1 MIRDNI
7 KSKCLRLKNIITK
20 SKIEEKHDIIKEQKN
35 TTYDLKNRLNENITE
50 QLRVLVN
57 IDKSIRIC
65 ELNGNK
71 PEATYRNLQ
80 LAKMKIKSSIADSKT
95 LLNKYN
101 FEYIPKTNF
110 NIIELDNQEVD
121 YGKI

>member
-7 KSKCLRLKNIITK
+7 KNKLMNFRNTIISNKLR
-20 SKIEEKHDIIKEQKN
+20 EKQDIIKEQEK
-35 TTYDLKNRLNENITE
+35 TIYDLKDRINNNISE
-50 QLRVLVN
+50 GLRALIN

-80 LAKMKIKSSIADSKT
+80 LAKIKIKSSIADSKQ
-95 LLNKYN
+95 LLNKYG
-101 FEYIPKTNF
+101 FDYIPETNF
-110 NIIELDNQEVD
+110 NIIKLDNQV
-121 YGKI
+121 GG